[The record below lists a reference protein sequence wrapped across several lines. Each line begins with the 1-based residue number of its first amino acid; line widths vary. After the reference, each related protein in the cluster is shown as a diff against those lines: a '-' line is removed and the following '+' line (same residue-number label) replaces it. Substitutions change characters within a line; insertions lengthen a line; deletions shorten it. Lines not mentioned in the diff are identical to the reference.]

1 MYHFLIRWVDSSSS
15 LTFVDL
21 AFTDLY
27 LLRSKLLFRMRMQL
41 AVVLLYDCQNINVD
55 DEDGTRC
62 RVTTALCSMNQS
74 RTTNFTRWPLSTPG
88 HLDPDHKVV
97 MTEYVAGGGDGFKI
111 IAENKE
117 KHLQVKIYLAHTS
130 FHHMPSR
137 GPLTLTFWGN
147 TSKRDRRWII
157 SEPLVSTVI
166 QNFPKTL
173 LQGGGT
179 DRDADDPWRTIFKLC
194 LLILTFAHQLSTMS
208 PNPVLCHEEISLLK
222 IYIYFEREKWTLSQK
237 HKKCE
242 IWLIFYSFSFWHHP
256 PTHPFHCTNNGIS
269 HPVAQIKQW
278 TGSNLYIFF
287 GWFSVIFVAYVAVF

>member
-1 MYHFLIRWVDSSSS
+1 MLTNTLSYLGSHNMKQVFEHSVASMGPEGRNEAGRFLQVGCHHFFHLFIQNWVYHFLIRWVDSSSS

-74 RTTNFTRWPLSTPG
+74 RTTNFTRWPLTTPG

-166 QNFPKTL
+166 QKISENLVAGWRNGSRCGRSMENNFQALSPHSHLRSSTIYYVSK
-173 LQGGGT
+173 
-179 DRDADDPWRTIFKLC
+179 PSIMSWRNFSAENIYLFWKRKNVR
-194 LLILTFAHQLSTMS
+194 F
-208 PNPVLCHEEISLLK
+208 LK
-222 IYIYFEREKWTLSQK
+222 NTRNVK
-237 HKKCE
+237 HD
-242 IWLIFYSFSFWHHP
+242 
-256 PTHPFHCTNNGIS
+256 
-269 HPVAQIKQW
+269 
-278 TGSNLYIFF
+278 
-287 GWFSVIFVAYVAVF
+287 